1 MKFPAF
7 LVFLSLFHGA
17 SAAEVTS
24 PIPSS
29 LKERLGLDPF
39 YGKCVMVGDFPIV
52 SSSKVSDAALLEAA
66 TIVRSMLD
74 GRDDILT
81 AMATN
86 KVRLVVMAVS
96 ERTCDVPEHSDLNPR
111 TYWNVRARG
120 LGASKECPVVSCG
133 EENLLCSP
141 GDRYPTENI
150 MVHEFAHAIHDT
162 GLKTLDNTF
171 DRRLKE
177 TYQAAMKADK
187 WKNCYAAENHHEY
200 WAEAV
205 QSWFGT
211 NRENDAI
218 HNHVNT
224 REELIAYDPE
234 VAKLCEEAFGKN
246 AWQYRR
252 ADDTARK
259 NEAHLKDL
267 DRTKLAPFV
276 LTKEEQDLDRRE
288 IRKEKE

>member
-1 MKFPAF
+1 MKIPM
-7 LVFLSLFHGA
+7 SLLLAGA
-17 SAAEVTS
+17 LGVQATEVSA
-24 PIPSS
+24 PIPSP
-29 LKERLGLDPF
+29 LKDRLGLAPF

-52 SSSKVSDAALLEAA
+52 SSPKVSDAALLEAA

-81 AMATN
+81 AMAKN
-86 KVRLVVMAVS
+86 EVRLVVMAVS
-96 ERTCDVPEHSDLNPR
+96 ERTCDVPEHSDLKPR

-162 GLKTLDNTF
+162 GLKTLDATF

-177 TYQAAMKADK
+177 THQAAIKAGK

-224 REELIAYDPE
+224 RDELVAYDPE
-234 VAKLCEEAFGKN
+234 LAKLCEETFRKN
-246 AWQYRR
+246 TWQYRR
-252 ADDTARK
+252 ADDAARK
-259 NEAHLKDL
+259 DEVHLKDL
-267 DRTKLAPFV
+267 DRSKLSPFV

-288 IRKEKE
+288 IRKDKE

>member
-1 MKFPAF
+1 MKLPLF
-7 LVFLSLFHGA
+7 LLLAGLL
-17 SAAEVTS
+17 AADAADVLS
-24 PIPSS
+24 PIPAAV
-29 LKERLGLDPF
+29 KDRLSLDPF

-52 SSSKVSDAALLEAA
+52 SSAKVSDAALLEAA

-74 GRDDILT
+74 GRDDLLSV
-81 AMATN
+81 MAKN
-86 KVRLVVMAVS
+86 KVRLVVMAVN
-96 ERTCDVPEHSDLNPR
+96 ERTCDVPEHSDLTPR

-162 GLKTLDNTF
+162 GLKSLDATF
-171 DRRLKE
+171 DGRLKE
-177 TYQAAMKADK
+177 IYQAAMKADK

-224 REELIAYDPE
+224 REELVAYDPA

-246 AWQYRR
+246 PWQYRR
-252 ADDTARK
+252 ADDPARK

-267 DRTKLAPFV
+267 DRSKLTAFV
-276 LTKEEQDLDRRE
+276 LTPEEQELDRKE
-288 IRKEKE
+288 IRKQ